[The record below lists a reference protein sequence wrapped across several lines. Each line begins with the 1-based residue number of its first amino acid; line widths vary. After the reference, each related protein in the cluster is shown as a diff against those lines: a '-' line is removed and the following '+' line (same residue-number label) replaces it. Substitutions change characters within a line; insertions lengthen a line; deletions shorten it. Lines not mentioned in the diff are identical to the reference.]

1 MRSYN
6 LYSLQVDDVVP
17 SSPVCDAEP
26 YLEALLEQ
34 VQEFVGIERT
44 VTTPTPI
51 VVPTSTIVPI
61 PIAVPS
67 FVTLHRVPP
76 RGSQKVE
83 TPTRRSRI
91 KKFLENLRRLRDKF
105 SRASR
110 EPVTL
115 SRGLV
120 PERDENAEITE
131 KRYVDLFA

>member
-1 MRSYN
+1 
-6 LYSLQVDDVVP
+6 VP
-17 SSPVCDAEP
+17 SSPVSNTEP
-26 YLEALLEQ
+26 YLESLREQ
-34 VQEFVGIERT
+34 VQEFLGIERT

-51 VVPTSTIVPI
+51 VVPTFSTVPI

-67 FVTLHRVPP
+67 FGPLNQVPS

-83 TPTRRSRI
+83 TPTRWSRI
-91 KKFLENLRRLRDKF
+91 KKFLESLGRLRDKF
-105 SRASR
+105 RRASR

-120 PERDENAEITE
+120 PERNENAEVME

>member
-1 MRSYN
+1 
-6 LYSLQVDDVVP
+6 VP
-17 SSPVCDAEP
+17 SSPVGNAEP
-26 YLEALLEQ
+26 YLEALLQ
-34 VQEFVGIERT
+34 QGQEFLGIERT
-44 VTTPTPI
+44 VAAPTPI
-51 VVPTSTIVPI
+51 IIPTYSTIPI

-67 FVTLHRVPP
+67 FAPLHQVPT

-83 TPTRRSRI
+83 TPTRWSRI
-91 KKFLENLRRLRDKF
+91 KKFLDSLRRLRDKF

-120 PERDENAEITE
+120 PERDENTEIME